1 MAHQAIKR
9 FLHDMTKKM
18 RKASHEA
25 KSDTVT
31 GAMQYILNDE
41 HDNIPDQYK
50 HHLKK
55 D

>member
-1 MAHQAIKR
+1 MAQQTIKR
-9 FLHDMTKKM
+9 FLHDMVKKM
-18 RKASHEA
+18 REASHEA

-31 GAMQYILNDE
+31 GAMQYMLNNTK
-41 HDNIPDQYK
+41 DNIPDQFK